1 MAKEL
6 PYFKFEP
13 SEWSSGMI
21 QVCSYESR
29 GVFLEMC
36 CLYWSRLG
44 DLPYALALQKLC
56 AGNASLL
63 DQLES
68 NDIYQ
73 LEDGKIVIAFL
84 NEQLNQFEDAS
95 SKARNAANKRW
106 SNANAMRSH
115 SERNAIREDKRKE
128 KKIKRKDNIPSHK
141 EFEDYALSKK
151 ATVDKEALRL
161 KYESWLEDDWHTG
174 GDKPRKIINWKTTL
188 SNTLPYMKEAE
199 QGTEWEKL
207 NKGWR

>member
-29 GVFLEMC
+29 GLFLEMC

-63 DQLES
+63 EQLES
-68 NDIYQ
+68 NDIYKI
-73 LEDGKIVIAFL
+73 EYGKIVIGFL
-84 NEQLNQFEDAS
+84 DEQLNQFKDAS

-106 SNANAMRSH
+106 SNADAMRSH
-115 SERNAIREDKRKE
+115 
-128 KKIKRKDNIPSHK
+128 KKVSLFVVLHK
-141 EFEDYALSKK
+141 KSPYGK
-151 ATVDKEALRL
+151 RL
-161 KYESWLEDDWHTG
+161 KSATIATSTPIVSIILRFISESFLDF
-174 GDKPRKIINWKTTL
+174 
-188 SNTLPYMKEAE
+188 
-199 QGTEWEKL
+199 
-207 NKGWR
+207 